1 MTIPLPLDTPTM
13 MVMVTAGTMALAVAM
28 AVVRPDR
35 REGIGLWALALVA
48 NAVTYLLFMTRGW
61 APNWIS
67 MVLANSLLATAF
79 ALLLAAVSEFHG
91 RTPQR
96 LPILLPI
103 AATAVLMTFSQ
114 NHHQMRLL
122 CLSFLLAVQIGLIL
136 WALWRPEP
144 PRQRRGA
151 LLISVALGTEGVL
164 LLGRGLW
171 YAGHEGPPRVIM
183 SNGLSQSLTFLTS
196 FIVVQLAT
204 LGFILMTKDRAE
216 AINHALANNDMLTGI
231 ANRRLLQQTLRRDTE
246 RAMREHAPYAVL
258 MVDIDHFKSVNDTH
272 GHLAGDTVLRHVAHL
287 LQARVRGQDMVGRWG
302 GEEFLV
308 LLPATTLE
316 GARQLAEAVRA
327 SICDTPSHYNG
338 IPLPVTVS
346 IGICAEALQPG
357 DRARL
362 LVEAADKALYA
373 AKQGGRN
380 RVESAPLARMHVL
393 PGALAAPARVR

>member
-1 MTIPLPLDTPTM
+1 M

-48 NAVTYLLFMTRGW
+48 HAVTYLLFMTRGW
-61 APNWIS
+61 APDWIG
-67 MVLANSLLATAF
+67 MVLANTLLAVAF

-103 AATAVLMTFSQ
+103 AATAVLLVIFQ
-114 NHHQMRLL
+114 GHHQMRRLVI
-122 CLSFLLAVQIGLIL
+122 SFLLVVQIGLIL
-136 WALWRPEP
+136 WALWRPVS

-151 LLISVALGTEGVL
+151 LLISAALGTEGVL
-164 LLGRGLW
+164 LLGRGIW
-171 YAGHEGPPRVIM
+171 YAVHDGPPRIIT
-183 SNGLSQSLTFLTS
+183 SNGLGQSLTFLIS

-216 AINHALANNDMLTGI
+216 AVNHELANYDMLTGI
-231 ANRRLLQQTLRRDTE
+231 ANRRLLQQTLRRDAE
-246 RAMREHAPYAVL
+246 RATREHAPYAVL
-258 MVDIDHFKSVNDTH
+258 MVDIDHFKAVNDTH
-272 GHLAGDTVLRHVAHL
+272 GHLAGDAVLRHVAHL

-327 SICDTPSHYNG
+327 SVCDAPGHYDG
-338 IPLPVTVS
+338 IPLPVTIS
-346 IGICAEALQPG
+346 IGICADILQPG
-357 DRARL
+357 DRPRL
-362 LVEAADKALYA
+362 LVDAADKALYA
-373 AKQGGRN
+373 AKQDGRN
-380 RVESAPLARMHVL
+380 RVEHAPLTRPHELRGAR
-393 PGALAAPARVR
+393 PAPASG

>member
-1 MTIPLPLDTPTM
+1 M

-48 NAVTYLLFMTRGW
+48 HAVTYLLFMTHGW

-67 MVLANSLLATAF
+67 MVLANTLLAVAF
-79 ALLLAAVSEFHG
+79 ALLLAAVSQFHG

-96 LPILLPI
+96 LSVLLPI
-103 AATAVLMTFSQ
+103 ALTAVLLVIFQ
-114 NHHQMRLL
+114 GHDQMRRLVI
-122 CLSFLLAVQIGLIL
+122 SFLLAIQIVLIL
-136 WALWRPEP
+136 WALWRPVP

-151 LLISVALGTEGVL
+151 LLISAALGIEGVL
-164 LLGRGLW
+164 LLGRGIW
-171 YAGHEGPPRVIM
+171 YAVHDGPPRIIT
-183 SNGLSQSLTFLTS
+183 SNGLGQSLTFLTS

-216 AINHALANNDMLTGI
+216 AVNHELANYDMLTGI
-231 ANRRLLQQTLRRDTE
+231 ANRRLLQQTLRRDAE
-246 RAMREHAPYAVL
+246 RAMREHAPYAV
-258 MVDIDHFKSVNDTH
+258 MMADIDHFKAVNDTH
-272 GHLAGDTVLRHVAHL
+272 GHLAGDAVLRHIAHL

-327 SICDTPSHYNG
+327 SVCDAPGHYDG
-338 IPLPVTVS
+338 IPLPVTIS
-346 IGICAEALQPG
+346 IGICADILQPG
-357 DRARL
+357 DRPRL
-362 LVEAADKALYA
+362 LVDAADKALYA

-380 RVESAPLARMHVL
+380 RVEHAPLTRPHELRGAR
-393 PGALAAPARVR
+393 PAPVRS